1 MLNRTFV
8 VIRHWLTHYWTHDFT
23 ASRTLRFMLSTFLTQ
38 LQTHPVILASAR
50 DERIIKNLRS
60 VLKRQRKFYTSPLAE
75 ETQAPAF
82 VLLACQQQSSR
93 KDSAI
98 AIGSCRHS
106 VMHDSEKVIDDPSEP
121 WTAKVRRSIKRTVSH
136 SIRNN
141 SVITN
146 QSAISSSEP
155 ITSSSSSVSIST
167 VNHANNSSSSVL
179 PTYCDS
185 LCSPSCNLHTSLL
198 KYHSANTLATRSRL
212 LFRSSSTYK
221 PIILKYRSEIIAQ
234 QFCLIE
240 KAMLQNVTWDE
251 LVELRWRKRS
261 SKRQSFV
268 IDMVTVGQDGQDGL
282 GVDQLI
288 GFFNMVKGILFL
300 INR

>member
-1 MLNRTFV
+1 
-8 VIRHWLTHYWTHDFT
+8 
-23 ASRTLRFMLSTFLTQ
+23 MLSTFLTQ
-38 LQTHPVILASAR
+38 LQTHPAILASPR

-82 VLLACQQQSSR
+82 VLLACQQQMQQSPR

-98 AIGSCRHS
+98 AIGSCRTS
-106 VMHDSEKVIDDPSEP
+106 VFHDPTRKSMTDNPTEP
-121 WTAKVRRSIKRTVSH
+121 WTTKVRRTIKRTVSQ
-136 SIRNN
+136 SIRNH
-141 SVITN
+141 SAITSGLVK
-146 QSAISSSEP
+146 QSAISSSAP
-155 ITSSSSSVSIST
+155 MTSSSSSASIST
-167 VNHANNSSSSVL
+167 VHHENTSSSSVL
-179 PTYCDS
+179 QSTYCNS
-185 LCSPSCNLHTSLL
+185 HCSPSCTLHTPPTTKCPSLL
-198 KYHSANTLATRSRL
+198 KYQNNNSSSTSTITTRSRL
-212 LFRSSSTYK
+212 LFSYRSLNPSSYK
-221 PIILKYRSEIIAQ
+221 PIVLKYRSEIIAQ

-268 IDMVTVGQDGQDGL
+268 IDMGTLGQDGQDGL

-288 GFFNMVKGILFL
+288 GFFNMVHTALL
-300 INR
+300 